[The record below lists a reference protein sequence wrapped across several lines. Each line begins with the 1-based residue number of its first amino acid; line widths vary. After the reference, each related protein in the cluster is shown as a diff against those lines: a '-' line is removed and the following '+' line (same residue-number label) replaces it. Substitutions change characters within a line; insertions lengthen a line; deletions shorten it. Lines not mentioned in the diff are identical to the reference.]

1 MLNFYFVQGTKIP
14 VLKAVARA
22 VVEMEVVVMGYVCV
36 CVCVCVCEGERVT
49 KGNDLVPALKCGN
62 AVMEAWIW
70 AVCCAGLTVF

>member
-1 MLNFYFVQGTKIP
+1 
-14 VLKAVARA
+14 
-22 VVEMEVVVMGYVCV
+22 MGGGGDGGGGDGV

-70 AVCCAGLTVF
+70 AVCCAGLSVF

>member
-36 CVCVCVCEGERVT
+36 CVCVCVCV
-49 KGNDLVPALKCGN
+49 
-62 AVMEAWIW
+62 
-70 AVCCAGLTVF
+70 